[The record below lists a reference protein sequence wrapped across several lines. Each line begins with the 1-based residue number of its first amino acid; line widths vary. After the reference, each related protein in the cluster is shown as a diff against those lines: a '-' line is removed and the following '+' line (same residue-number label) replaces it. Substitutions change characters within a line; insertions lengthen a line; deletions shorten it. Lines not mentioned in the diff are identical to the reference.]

1 MMRRPSHLARVAD
14 LAGSP
19 AQPPATAAI
28 LGVFVGVALAV
39 SRLARDAAGRTGQA
53 AEAVDA
59 IAEAD
64 RIRTA
69 LLAAV
74 SHDLRTPLAAAQ
86 AAVSCLRSADL
97 PLTAQDHDELLATAD
112 ESLNQLAHLTASL
125 LDVSRL
131 QAGALPVFPR
141 PADLGEIIT
150 CSLDGLPPPVPAV
163 AVHCPPGLPRVM
175 ADPPLMERVIVN
187 VTANALRYS
196 PAGSPPLLTAGA
208 RGDRVE
214 LRVIDRG
221 PGIPAAERDRAFL
234 PFQRLGATGSTT
246 GVGLG
251 LTVSRGLTEAM
262 GGTLTPEE
270 TPGGG
275 LTMTISLPAVAQ
287 ATCPRLAQAQD
298 LFLPNERGACP
309 TQEQQQAL
317 EVITDRIF
325 PFDQIADAFAYLEQ
339 GRAHGK
345 VVVQMV

>member
-19 AQPPATAAI
+19 AQPPPTAAV

-39 SRLARDAAGRTGQA
+39 SRLARDAAGRTRQAARA

-97 PLTAQDHDELLATAD
+97 PLTEEDHDELLATAD
-112 ESLNQLAHLTASL
+112 ESLNQLAHLIASL

-141 PADLGEIIT
+141 PADLSEIIAR
-150 CSLDGLPPPVPAV
+150 SLRGLGPPVRAV
-163 AVHCPPGLPRVM
+163 AVHCPPGLPQVM

-187 VTANALRYS
+187 LAGNALRYS

-221 PGIPAAERDRAFL
+221 PGIPQAERDRAFL

-262 GGTLTPEE
+262 GGTLKPEE

-287 ATCPRLAQAQD
+287 ATYPRLGQAQD

-309 TQEQQQAL
+309 RRNSSRL
-317 EVITDRIF
+317 RKGSLL
-325 PFDQIADAFAYLEQ
+325 PCADMSWTVTVTPP
-339 GRAHGK
+339 R
-345 VVVQMV
+345 

>member
-1 MMRRPSHLARVAD
+1 MGCARCVAPWQLMLRRPSHLARVAD
-14 LAGSP
+14 LAGSA

-39 SRLARDAAGRTGQA
+39 SRLARDAAGRTGQP

-150 CSLDGLPPPVPAV
+150 CSLDGFGPQARAVTVDFPPDLPQ
-163 AVHCPPGLPRVM
+163 VM
-175 ADPPLMERVIVN
+175 ADPPIMERVIVN
-187 VTANALRYS
+187 LAGNALRYS
-196 PAGSPPLLTAGA
+196 PAGSPLLLTAGA
-208 RGDRVE
+208 CGDRVE
-214 LRVIDRG
+214 LRVVDRG
-221 PGIPAAERDRAFL
+221 PGIPQAERDRAFM
-234 PFQRLGATGSTT
+234 PFQRLGGTSGAT
-246 GVGLG
+246 GVG
-251 LTVSRGLTEAM
+251 
-262 GGTLTPEE
+262 
-270 TPGGG
+270 
-275 LTMTISLPAVAQ
+275 
-287 ATCPRLAQAQD
+287 
-298 LFLPNERGACP
+298 
-309 TQEQQQAL
+309 
-317 EVITDRIF
+317 
-325 PFDQIADAFAYLEQ
+325 
-339 GRAHGK
+339 
-345 VVVQMV
+345 